1 MGTLKHWVVGAA
13 VAVSMCVPALAA
25 ETKADA
31 YPLTTCPVSGKELG
45 SEAVSKEYDGREV
58 KFCCG
63 GCPANFEKAKE
74 ENLAKLDKAIIEQQ
88 DKDYPLTNCV
98 NTGKALGENPVS
110 FVIGN
115 KLMKT
120 CCENCKAKLEGD
132 KTAALEKHAA
142 AIIEKETPSYPAKKC
157 PVSGE
162 ELGAM
167 GDPVNVVIGAKLV
180 KLCCAGCEKKV
191 AAEPAKYVAMV
202 WSAPAEAKEGA
213 AADTAEKPSRKDR

>member
-1 MGTLKHWVVGAA
+1 MGNWKKWVLSATVAA
-13 VAVSMCVPALAA
+13 SACLPALAA
-25 ETKADA
+25 ESKPDA
-31 YPLTTCPVSGKELG
+31 YPLSTCPISGKELG
-45 SEAVSKEYDGREV
+45 SEAVSKEYDGRQV

-63 GCPANFEKAKE
+63 GCPAGFEKAKE

-88 DKDYPLTNCV
+88 EKDYPLTTCINS
-98 NTGKALGENPVS
+98 GKDLGEHPVS

-132 KTAALEKHAA
+132 KAAALEKHAA
-142 AIIEKETPSYPAKKC
+142 AIIEKETPNYPAKKC

-167 GDPVNVVIGAKLV
+167 GDTVNVVIGDKLV

-191 AAEPAKYVAMV
+191 AAEPAKYVSAV
-202 WSAPAEAKEGA
+202 WSAPAEAKEA
-213 AADTAEKPSRKDR
+213 AKN